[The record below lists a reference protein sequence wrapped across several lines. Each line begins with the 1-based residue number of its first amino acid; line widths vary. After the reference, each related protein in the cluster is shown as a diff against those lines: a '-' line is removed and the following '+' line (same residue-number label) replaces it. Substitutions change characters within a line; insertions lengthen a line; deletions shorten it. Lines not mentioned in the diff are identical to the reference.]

1 MSVNMSASIR
11 RQLINTECCFRKSC
25 EQVFVLN
32 RQVQETTR
40 RFNKAEQKN
49 NKVLRYSLRLRLS
62 VLEGV
67 RNMYYELA
75 AKKAADIVEL
85 QRRVLDIDV
94 NSADDSDS
102 DNSELTYDAIYSSE
116 AADVQD
122 DEDGLEL
129 C

>member
-1 MSVNMSASIR
+1 
-11 RQLINTECCFRKSC
+11 
-25 EQVFVLN
+25 
-32 RQVQETTR
+32 
-40 RFNKAEQKN
+40 
-49 NKVLRYSLRLRLS
+49 
-62 VLEGV
+62 
-67 RNMYYELA
+67 MYYELA